1 MATLQESNNN
11 LINSSEQLLTDL
23 NTTIR
28 LYNDLIQNM
37 SNEEKKKEFN
47 EEFNS
52 IVHDTC
58 TLSDN
63 LAFITENLINLS
75 NKFNEFNQNTENK

>member
-1 MATLQESNNN
+1 MATLQETNNN
-11 LINSSEQLLTDL
+11 LINSSEQILSDF
-23 NTTIR
+23 NTTIK
-28 LYNDLIQNM
+28 LYNELIQNM

-52 IVHDTC
+52 IIHDTC

>member
-1 MATLQESNNN
+1 MATLQETNNN
-11 LINSSEQLLTDL
+11 LINSSEQILSDF
-23 NTTIR
+23 NTTIK
-28 LYNDLIQNM
+28 LYNELIQNM

-52 IVHDTC
+52 IIHDTC

-75 NKFNEFNQNTENK
+75 NKFNQNTENK

>member
-1 MATLQESNNN
+1 MTTLQETNNN
-11 LINSSEQLLTDL
+11 LINSSEQILSDF
-23 NTTIR
+23 NTTIK
-28 LYNDLIQNM
+28 LYNELIQNM

-52 IVHDTC
+52 IIHDTC